1 MHWTWGQLPDNFD
14 QEDSIERVFAA
25 GVDIALM
32 PISIS
37 SPSQAYLLPH
47 LISLVVEAVRG
58 GRINEDDIDAS
69 VERILELKAQH
80 NLLKGYGIKLTRAP
94 SLSALSAKKVQKTI
108 ADQSITVVINSQSLL
123 PLKNKLLRLFRPDAS
138 SAAGQRHRSRDGARR
153 IPSRGCRRRSR
164 TQ

>member
-1 MHWTWGQLPDNFD
+1 MSHKIQTHILRDKLGYEGVTISDALDMGAITDNFD

-94 SLSALSAKKVQKTI
+94 SLSALSAKKFKRLSPI
-108 ADQSITVVINSQSLL
+108 SL
-123 PLKNKLLRLFRPDAS
+123 
-138 SAAGQRHRSRDGARR
+138 
-153 IPSRGCRRRSR
+153 
-164 TQ
+164 